1 MDFENKNIES
11 NNQEDLKIKQANLQK
26 TNEQLDKSIEASEH
40 NQLGTIIFTHL
51 KMEDKQNIN
60 MVLNLLAKL
69 VDNNVSDV
77 EKDSVFYT
85 LAGNSDLL
93 GLFSNKKFISDY
105 IIFLYTSLKMD
116 KDFENNLRAAGY
128 DTLIRL
134 VSKRSVEDVVNII
147 LNTIL
152 TCSSTDLEIPNTLE
166 EVNQAVKKLKSFS
179 LNKQN
184 VKVKRPDSQQIE
196 YKAVFKDDRTDEERE
211 ADRQIAEM
219 ASIERRKEITELGG
233 EENYNKKLRAL
244 AKESKIINVIE
255 IRDSDIDEVVDCH
268 EMMDYEEVRPN
279 ISDVL
284 NDIIDIYKAAFDLSI
299 TMRKFVGVYIFDDDK
314 NRAGSNQA
322 ELKVMEVV
330 ETDNKGVVKLMTK
343 EHNSKVLEWIQHN
356 YDYPVKDSLK
366 VARHNQ
372 VPSLENI
379 VINGYNYYPTFIAR
393 YALGFVKKEKYTN
406 FDKFIKAVKAD
417 VEDRLY
423 KIYKSEIKMDGKIIR
438 GRDLFRAHNV
448 DRLKLIGAFTNAV
461 IFITGKGSENFNN
474 TQFRCICAYSHTKTI
489 DYYTG
494 YKNYEDGS
502 YRGLSEAA
510 QAHFIRANGAFS
522 TNILDITY
530 LSDKAKFYKEVSWAY
545 KELGVV
551 YGEGDIPDV
560 LDDRDG
566 EGVVIGKTLAGELV
580 KFNLGSNAK
589 FVTSIYAGSR
599 SGKGVTTLSIL
610 AAIMA
615 SGIGICY
622 LDCKPD
628 MANCFWDIEARAAK
642 RGRIGDTDHVYSYD
656 VNADKSRYNKYSP
669 MKSLMKQRP
678 ELRNSNMASALFIL
692 KNIQLITLTGQYKQR
707 IGDASTMVWIIDEVN
722 NMINKLNSGFSEFE
736 RIAPKEN
743 AKDLTDTQ
751 QYVKNVMTFWRNL
764 QVTAASGVNDIY
776 GQCGY
781 KYVVIGQNPGDM
793 FTGSKPSGKLTC
805 GADILRILGTA
816 PENVYIYGRGLKGV
830 QAVGSKAFHR
840 DRSSE
845 EINALEANKYF
856 VMRKTAQQNA
866 NDGSQD
872 DILFQPFLTLNYDN
886 VLASCWTGGLGQ
898 AYGYKPHIK
907 EGDVRYPEMIKN
919 YKTNLNAA
927 LGQPTR
933 ADVLE
938 STDSG
943 YGVVDEGTGFF
954 GLVKTYYSKY
964 GAEAEN
970 MAFDVALKPY
980 KEITDILTNMQLIGE
995 NSLFGYRCVEDFLYD
1010 FSPEAM
1016 QFTNYAELEVLLEDR
1031 MNNTEDVYDE
1041 EDEDSNFNFNIN
1053 YSKENDDI
1061 EEENQLETSGVDNT
1075 EIDNDAEMQNLEGD
1089 FEEKSDNE
1097 HEVDEDNEKYD
1108 TPEAPAE
1115 DFIDGSDKI
1124 SVEEN
1129 KMAYKGSQKVRSE
1142 IDGKPAKI
1150 TIGEK
1155 EADVDALLNELEKRQ
1170 SGYYDDENDRPA
1182 IKITVGEKKSEN
1194 IRKKANVDSTVKL
1207 FRSGEDYSTKIADDG
1222 RLTTKKCV
1230 YENVY
1235 KEALP
1240 ALDDELRIYSPIPF
1254 VDRLLVQRN
1263 IQKRYKNFIKAINDT
1278 IGWTSVEYLEMSET
1292 EFIINKTAS
1301 MRVCEYGP
1309 SGYDVYDTMD
1319 FEDMLMKRAIRLKH
1333 LYVSGAIAERITE
1346 DCGTDI
1352 FNKMFDKH
1360 LTLQSIELEGYEV
1373 ITRANRKIALQMALY
1388 SKAKDKDKAKD
1399 ALLEAMFASGMVKKN
1414 PQNIATAQRL
1424 IKKAKKS
1431 NRKFKSKGL
1440 KAIYEIGQ
1448 MTPMEAIGSA
1458 VASVVYGFKK
1468 MINNVAQA

>member
-1 MDFENKNIES
+1 MDIEKKAIES
-11 NNQEDLKIKQANLQK
+11 GSDEIKIKQANLQK
-26 TNEQLDKSIEASEH
+26 TNEQLDKGIDATEN
-40 NQLGTIIFTHL
+40 NQLGTIFFAHL
-51 KMEDKQNIN
+51 KMEDKQKIN

-69 VDNNVSDV
+69 VDSSVSDV

-93 GLFSNKKFISDY
+93 GLFSNKKFVSDY
-105 IIFLYTSLKMD
+105 VIFLYTSLKMD

-147 LNTIL
+147 LNTVL
-152 TCSSTDLEIPNTLE
+152 TCNSSNLNIPGTTV
-166 EVNQAVKKLKSFS
+166 EVNQAVKKLGAFS
-179 LNKQN
+179 MNKQN
-184 VKVKRPDSQQIE
+184 VKLQRPDSQKIE
-196 YKAVFKDDRTDEERE
+196 YKAMFKDERTEEE
-211 ADRQIAEM
+211 IESDRQIAEQ
-219 ASIERRKEITELGG
+219 ASVERRKEITALGG

-255 IRDSDIDEVVDCH
+255 ICDSDIDEVVDCH
-268 EMMDYEEVRPN
+268 EMMDYDEIRPN

-284 NDIIDIYKAAFDLSI
+284 NDIMDIYRATFDLSI

-314 NRAGSNQA
+314 QRISNNMA

-343 EHNSKVLEWIQHN
+343 EHNSKVLEWIQYN
-356 YDYPVKDSLK
+356 YDYPIKGSLK
-366 VARHNQ
+366 VARNNQ

-379 VINGYNYYPTFIAR
+379 VVNGYNYYPTFMAR

-406 FDKFIKAVKAD
+406 FDKFMKAVKND

-423 KIYKSEIKMDGKIIR
+423 KIYKSEIKVDGRIVR
-438 GRDLFRAHNV
+438 GRDLFRAHNT

-461 IFITGKGSENFNN
+461 IFITGKGAENFNN
-474 TQFRCICAYSHTKTI
+474 TQFRCVCSYSHTKDI

-494 YKNYEDGS
+494 FKNFEDGS
-502 YRGLSEAA
+502 HRGLSEAA

-566 EGVVIGKTLAGELV
+566 AGVVIGKTLAGELV

-642 RGRIGDTDHVYSYD
+642 RGRIGETDHVYSYD

-678 ELRNSNMASALFIL
+678 DLRNSNMASALFIL

-722 NMINKLNSGFSEFE
+722 NMLNKLNSGYSEFE

-743 AKDLTDTQ
+743 AKEINETQ
-751 QYVKNVMTFWRNL
+751 QYVKTVMNFWRNL

-793 FTGSKPSGKLTC
+793 FTASKPSGKLTS

-816 PENVYIYGRGLKGV
+816 PENVYIYGRGLKGI
-830 QAVGSKAFHR
+830 QAVGSKAFHK

-898 AYGYKPHIK
+898 SYGYKPHIK
-907 EGDVRYPEMIKN
+907 EGDTRYSEMIKA

-927 LGQPTR
+927 LGQPVR
-933 ADVLE
+933 SDVLE

-980 KEITDILTNMQLIGE
+980 KEITEILKAMQLIGD
-995 NSLFGYRCVEDFLYD
+995 NSLFGYKCVEDFLYD

-1016 QFTNYAELEVLLEDR
+1016 KFTNYAELEVLLEERQANSYNYSDA
-1031 MNNTEDVYDE
+1031 DE
-1041 EDEDSNFNFNIN
+1041 EDDSNFNFNIN
-1053 YSKENDDI
+1053 YAPEPVNIEADGQEKIDEFDD
-1061 EEENQLETSGVDNT
+1061 TDVD
-1075 EIDNDAEMQNLEGD
+1075 
-1089 FEEKSDNE
+1089 
-1097 HEVDEDNEKYD
+1097 Y
-1108 TPEAPAE
+1108 
-1115 DFIDGSDKI
+1115 SDKR
-1124 SVEEN
+1124 EEN
-1129 KMAYKGSQKVRSE
+1129 KNDIIYNSENDGSLFENNDKNDIPESSENDFLNGSDTIPVREVKMDSSASQKVESE
-1142 IDGKPAKI
+1142 KNGSVDDIKQFEPAFYSSKN
-1150 TIGEK
+1150 
-1155 EADVDALLNELEKRQ
+1155 VQ
-1170 SGYYDDENDRPA
+1170 
-1182 IKITVGEKKSEN
+1182 EKKNVSQKSSVSPAVSMIKTSEDCVTS
-1194 IRKKANVDSTVKL
+1194 ID
-1207 FRSGEDYSTKIADDG
+1207 EYSEVVTL
-1222 RLTTKKCV
+1222 RCV
-1230 YENVY
+1230 YEDAY

-1240 ALDDELRIYSPIPF
+1240 ELDDDLRIYSPIPF
-1254 VDRLLVQRN
+1254 VDRQLVKRN
-1263 IQKRYKNFIKAINDT
+1263 IKKRYKNFVKSVADTVGWSDVWHLDLQDDYIQINHMAEMRT
-1278 IGWTSVEYLEMSET
+1278 IG
-1292 EFIINKTAS
+1292 
-1301 MRVCEYGP
+1301 YGK
-1309 SGYDVYDTMD
+1309 SGYNVYDTFD
-1319 FEDMLMKRAIRLKH
+1319 FEDLLLKRAIRLKSI
-1333 LYVSGAIAERITE
+1333 YMSEDVADKVISECGA
-1346 DCGTDI
+1346 DI
-1352 FNKMFDKH
+1352 FERMFNKH
-1360 LTLQSIELEGYEV
+1360 LTLQLIWIDGKPPV
-1373 ITRANRKIALQMALY
+1373 TMKRDDRKNSLMLAMTEK
-1388 SKAKDKDKAKD
+1388 SKEKSDTKD
-1399 ALLEAMFASGMVKKN
+1399 ALLESLFATGEMKKT
-1414 PQNIATAQRL
+1414 PQNVATANRL

-1431 NRKFKSKGL
+1431 NRKFRSKGL
-1440 KAIYEIGQ
+1440 QAILEIGQ
-1448 MTPMEAIGSA
+1448 MTPVEALTGA
-1458 VASVVYGFKK
+1458 VASIYKGVCNSFKK
-1468 MINNVAQA
+1468 MLNTVAQ